1 MVTRKSAVEK
11 PEHPLSVTFRLRS
24 GCRSASGSGYIDVT
38 AKRRA
43 DWGIDGRWASA
54 AYPEP
59 SSSALLRRRPG
70 RPTAKEKIFEAYYSY
85 KLNRLSALTF
95 DYQFIADPA
104 YNADR
109 GPVSIFS
116 ARAHAEF

>member
-1 MVTRKSAVEK
+1 MDAGLPPPTLK
-11 PEHPLSVTFRLRS
+11 RLVGAPS
-24 GCRSASGSGYIDVT
+24 G
-38 AKRRA
+38 
-43 DWGIDGRWASA
+43 DGRL
-54 AYPEP
+54 AYGE
-59 SSSALLRRRPG
+59 
-70 RPTAKEKIFEAYYSY
+70 EKIFEAYYSY
-85 KLNRLSALTF
+85 WLKKWSALTL

>member
-1 MVTRKSAVEK
+1 MRLDRDILTLPKSE
-11 PEHPLSVTFRLRS
+11 PPRRLGDRWTLGFRRLPR
-24 GCRSASGSGYIDVT
+24 
-38 AKRRA
+38 KRRRRRRSS
-43 DWGIDGRWASA
+43 GDGRL
-54 AYPEP
+54 AYGE
-59 SSSALLRRRPG
+59 
-70 RPTAKEKIFEAYYSY
+70 EKIFEAYYSY
-85 KLNRLSALTF
+85 KLNRWSALTF

>member
-1 MVTRKSAVEK
+1 MDAGLPPPCQKTAS
-11 PEHPLSVTFRLRS
+11 SS
-24 GCRSASGSGYIDVT
+24 G
-38 AKRRA
+38 
-43 DWGIDGRWASA
+43 DGRL
-54 AYPEP
+54 AYGED
-59 SSSALLRRRPG
+59 
-70 RPTAKEKIFEAYYSY
+70 EAYYSY
-85 KLNRLSALTF
+85 KLNRWSALIF

>member
-1 MVTRKSAVEK
+1 LRDRWT
-11 PEHPLSVTFRLRS
+11 LGFRHLPQK
-24 GCRSASGSGYIDVT
+24 T
-38 AKRRA
+38 A
-43 DWGIDGRWASA
+43 
-54 AYPEP
+54 

-104 YNADR
+104 YNGDR

>member
-1 MVTRKSAVEK
+1 MDAGLPPPSQK
-11 PEHPLSVTFRLRS
+11 
-24 GCRSASGSGYIDVT
+24 T
-38 AKRRA
+38 A
-43 DWGIDGRWASA
+43 
-54 AYPEP
+54 
-59 SSSALLRRRPG
+59 SSSALLRRRPAG
-70 RPTAKEKIFEAYYSY
+70 LRRREDFRGYYSY
-85 KLNRLSALTF
+85 KLNRWSALTF

>member
-1 MVTRKSAVEK
+1 MDAGLPPPT
-11 PEHPLSVTFRLRS
+11 PENGVGVGAPP
-24 GCRSASGSGYIDVT
+24 AT
-38 AKRRA
+38 AG
-43 DWGIDGRWASA
+43 W
-54 AYPEP
+54 
-59 SSSALLRRRPG
+59 
-70 RPTAKEKIFEAYYSY
+70 PTAKKIFEAYYSY
-85 KLNRLSALTF
+85 KLNRWSALTF

>member
-24 GCRSASGSGYIDVT
+24 GWRSASGSGYIDVIRKRT
-38 AKRRA
+38 AAQIEDRWTLGFRRLPRKQHRRRCSS
-43 DWGIDGRWASA
+43 GDGRL
-54 AYPEP
+54 AYGED
-59 SSSALLRRRPG
+59 
-70 RPTAKEKIFEAYYSY
+70 EAYYSY
-85 KLNRLSALTF
+85 KLNRWSALIF

>member
-1 MVTRKSAVEK
+1 
-11 PEHPLSVTFRLRS
+11 L
-24 GCRSASGSGYIDVT
+24 
-38 AKRRA
+38 
-43 DWGIDGRWASA
+43 
-54 AYPEP
+54 AYGE
-59 SSSALLRRRPG
+59 
-70 RPTAKEKIFEAYYSY
+70 EKIFEAYYSY
-85 KLNRLSALTF
+85 KLNRWSALTF

>member
-1 MVTRKSAVEK
+1 MFLTDDPLSTGA
-11 PEHPLSVTFRLRS
+11 EHPADQADS
-24 GCRSASGSGYIDVT
+24 GARALVIGLGSGTT
-38 AKRRA
+38 AAVAQRLA
-43 DWGIDGRWASA
+43 DG
-54 AYPEP
+54 E
-59 SSSALLRRRPG
+59 
-70 RPTAKEKIFEAYYSY
+70 EKIFEAYYSY
-85 KLNRLSALTF
+85 KLNRWSALTF